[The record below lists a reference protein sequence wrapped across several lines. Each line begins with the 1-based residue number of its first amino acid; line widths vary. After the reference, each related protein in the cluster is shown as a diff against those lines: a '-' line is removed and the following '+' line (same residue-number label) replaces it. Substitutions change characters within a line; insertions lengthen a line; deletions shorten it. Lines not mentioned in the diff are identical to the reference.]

1 MYLSCYWWKTHA
13 LLDYTFS
20 WKMPPSPLK
29 TNQQNKTKK
38 KHTTKQIYVVKRQVL
53 DNGSSW
59 LGQGTVV
66 HHRDHPALF
75 HAWYAPELLSAL
87 GCLPGSTQSGCKDF
101 FIWGTALACG
111 MDRLSWQLMPQK
123 KQKEEQKGS
132 ALLWNITVL
141 TGKVSAFV
149 WKSNISM
156 EMPIKPFH
164 FFIPKMPLSRAKM
177 N

>member
-1 MYLSCYWWKTHA
+1 MENSCFAGLHF
-13 LLDYTFS
+13 LLKNASFS
-20 WKMPPSPLK
+20 FKNKPTK
-29 TNQQNKTKK
+29 QNKK

-59 LGQGTVV
+59 SGQGAVV

-87 GCLPGSTQSGCKDF
+87 GCLQGSTQSGCKDF